1 MVSDEGLEWVMPW
14 SSQNLLLPEVG
25 LVLACVQPPGSRELA
40 KLDMGDEEASPTAA
54 KDDSRAG
61 ERLSWLC

>member
-14 SSQNLLLPEVG
+14 SGQNLLLPEVG
-25 LVLACVQPPGSRELA
+25 LVLACVQPPGSHELA

-54 KDDSRAG
+54 EDDSRAG
-61 ERLSWLC
+61 EQLSWLC